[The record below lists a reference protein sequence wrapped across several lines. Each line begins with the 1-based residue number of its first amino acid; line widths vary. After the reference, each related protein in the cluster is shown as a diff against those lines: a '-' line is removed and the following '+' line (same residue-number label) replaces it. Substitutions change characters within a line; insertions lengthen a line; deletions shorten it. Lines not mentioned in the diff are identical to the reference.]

1 MSITSIG
8 STPDI
13 GQLITGLMDRV
24 DANKD
29 GQLSKD
35 EFGTFLTS
43 LLGGIED
50 KVKSPTTA
58 NTPPILA
65 PVAYTPPIL
74 APKTVAATG
83 RSTYDPIPGFDSGKL
98 NDPSHV
104 TTKYAFGRAVQDLGL
119 SPASGNL
126 QAVVDHLNARGGTA
140 TVTGDDTIDFG
151 DGFGSI
157 DVIFSVGDPEA
168 RWQWLPT
175 A

>member
-1 MSITSIG
+1 MAINSIG

-13 GQLITGLMDRV
+13 GQLITGIMDRV

-43 LLGGIED
+43 LLGGIND
-50 KVKSPTTA
+50 KVKAGTAA
-58 NTPPILA
+58 NTSPILMSMS
-65 PVAYTPPIL
+65 TPT
-74 APKTVAATG
+74 ATAATA
-83 RSTYDPIPGFDSGKL
+83 RSSYDPIPGFDSRKL
-98 NDPSHV
+98 NDPSHL
-104 TTKYAFGRAVQDLGL
+104 TTKYTFARAVQDLGL
-119 SPASGNL
+119 APASGNL
-126 QAVVDHLNARGGTA
+126 QAVVDYLNARGGA
-140 TVTGDDTIDFG
+140 AKVTGDDTIDFG
-151 DGFGSI
+151 DGFGPI

>member
-1 MSITSIG
+1 MAINSIG

-13 GQLITGLMDRV
+13 GQLITGIMDRV

-43 LLGGIED
+43 LLGGIND
-50 KVKSPTTA
+50 KVKAGPAA
-58 NTPPILA
+58 NTSPILMS
-65 PVAYTPPIL
+65 
-74 APKTVAATG
+74 VAAPTAA
-83 RSTYDPIPGFDSGKL
+83 RSSYDPIPGFDSRKL

-104 TTKYAFGRAVQDLGL
+104 TTKYTFGRAVQDLGL
-119 SPASGNL
+119 APATGNL
-126 QAVVDHLNARGGTA
+126 QTIVDHLNARGGA
-140 TVTGDDTIDFG
+140 AKVTGDDTIDFG

>member
-1 MSITSIG
+1 MSINSIG

-13 GQLITGLMDRV
+13 GQLVSGIMGRV

-35 EFGTFLTS
+35 EFGAFLTS
-43 LLGGIED
+43 LLGGMQA
-50 KVKSPTTA
+50 KASPTSPV
-58 NTPPILA
+58 NTVPLLA
-65 PVAYTPPIL
+65 SLTGH
-74 APKTVAATG
+74 AAAASSRT
-83 RSTYDPIPGFDSGKL
+83 SYDPIPGFDLRKL

-104 TTKYAFGRAVQDLGL
+104 TTKYSFGRAVQDLGL
-119 SPASGNL
+119 APASGNL
-126 QAVVDHLNARGGTA
+126 QAIVDHLNARGGTA
-140 TVTGDDTIDFG
+140 KVTGDDTIDFG

-157 DVIFSVGDPEA
+157 DVILSVGDPDA